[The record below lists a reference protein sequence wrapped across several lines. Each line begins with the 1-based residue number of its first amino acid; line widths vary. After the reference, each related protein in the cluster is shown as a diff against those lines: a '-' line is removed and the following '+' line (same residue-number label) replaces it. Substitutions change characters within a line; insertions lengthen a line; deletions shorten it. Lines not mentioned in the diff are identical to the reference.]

1 MKSIVE
7 KIDIILTEEVH
18 EKLKDG
24 KAFRMNLETMQL
36 EELPEIISIPAYEVA
51 IYSIKSFSGVAY
63 VHINNFTDLFFP
75 AEWLKMDH
83 KKLLE
88 KIRNNT

>member
-1 MKSIVE
+1 MKSIIE
-7 KIDIILTEEVH
+7 KIDVILTKEVH
-18 EKLKDG
+18 EKLKNG
-24 KAFRMNLETMQL
+24 ESFRMNLETMQL
-36 EELPEIISIPAYEVA
+36 EELLEIVSIPVYEVA
-51 IYSIKSFSGVAY
+51 IYSIKSFHGVEY

-83 KKLLE
+83 EKLLE